1 MKREDIQ
8 ALADLARI
16 ELSDEEIERFSRE
29 FDDILEYVGEIKGL
43 AGKADAPAVGTHFNI
58 FREDRD
64 PTPADTYTEALLE
77 AAPERFG
84 RYLKVKKVLKN
95 DNG

>member
-1 MKREDIQ
+1 MKREDII

-16 ELSDEEIERFSRE
+16 ELTDTEIERFAKE
-29 FDDILEYVGEIKGL
+29 FDDILAYVGEIKGL
-43 AGKADAPAVGTHFNI
+43 AGAAVEPAVGPHFNV
-58 FREDRD
+58 FREDVD
-64 PTPADTYTEALLE
+64 PLPADLYTEVLLE
-77 AAPERFG
+77 AAPVRDG

>member
-1 MKREDIQ
+1 MKREDII

-16 ELSDEEIERFSRE
+16 ELSEAEIERFSKE
-29 FDDILEYVGEIKGL
+29 FDDILEYVSDIKGL
-43 AGKADAPAVGTHFNI
+43 AGTSGEPAVGKLFNV
-58 FREDRD
+58 FREDVD
-64 PTPADTYTEALLE
+64 PLPADLYTEALLA
-77 AAPERFG
+77 AAPVRDG

>member
-1 MKREDIQ
+1 MKREDII

-16 ELSDEEIERFSRE
+16 ELSDAEIERFSKE
-29 FDDILEYVGEIKGL
+29 FDDILEYVSEIKGL
-43 AGKADAPAVGTHFNI
+43 AGTSVELAVGKLFNV
-58 FREDRD
+58 FREDVD
-64 PTPADTYTEALLE
+64 PLPAGAYTEALLE
-77 AAPERFG
+77 AAPVRDG